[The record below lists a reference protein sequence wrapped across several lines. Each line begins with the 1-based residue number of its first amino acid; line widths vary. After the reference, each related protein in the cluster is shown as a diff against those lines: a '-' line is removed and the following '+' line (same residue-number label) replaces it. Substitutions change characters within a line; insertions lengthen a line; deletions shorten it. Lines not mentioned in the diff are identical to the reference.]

1 MSGDKAGRAGR
12 RWTRGDQAWVRDH
25 SERNGRSRKGRRKY
39 GACPP
44 GRVSVPKARAA
55 SRPTS
60 AQMNQNRSRAR
71 DHQRYQGL
79 DEVVGDW
86 HACTQTQATPNRQ
99 SGRFEVPARLA
110 GDEVSIE
117 GPYGEGRQLT
127 VKAGR
132 YRLAGLLATN
142 DRPPSSGTDAS
153 RRGVSWGHD
162 EEPYWIG
169 TSITWLLAQVLDVGP
184 RDQTVATVAPAT
196 RATAGAPAP
205 KATVVVPRGGVGNS
219 RHPLV
224 EPPATNNRSAPDA
237 SLSRTKR
244 PLPSAAPK
252 DATCS

>member
-117 GPYGEGRQLT
+117 GPTGKG
-127 VKAGR
+127 GSS
-132 YRLAGLLATN
+132 
-142 DRPPSSGTDAS
+142 PSRRADIAS
-153 RRGVSWGHD
+153 RASSQPTIALLRRERTRPVVGSLGV
-162 EEPYWIG
+162 
-169 TSITWLLAQVLDVGP
+169 T
-184 RDQTVATVAPAT
+184 T
-196 RATAGAPAP
+196 R
-205 KATVVVPRGGVGNS
+205 
-219 RHPLV
+219 
-224 EPPATNNRSAPDA
+224 
-237 SLSRTKR
+237 SRTG
-244 PLPSAAPK
+244 
-252 DATCS
+252 